1 MAFGQLWGLVACHS
15 YGPSGMRVSF
25 PVRQM
30 LRLLS
35 QSISR
40 NVERLSL
47 AQRLHTRKLVWG
59 SLHHR
64 FRADASRAPQIN
76 TMPTDQHPS
85 GYIVSDADDLLG
97 LFDADY
103 GVLVIGAGAK
113 ILGPNQH
120 GQEILVV
127 AEYLRMKQFKY
138 VMLVI
143 SGQLSLILLLPAALC
158 RSRRR

>member
-1 MAFGQLWGLVACHS
+1 
-15 YGPSGMRVSF
+15 MRVSF

-40 NVERLSL
+40 NVERLCY
-47 AQRLHTRKLVWG
+47 AQRLYTRKLVSNKLTSFIS
-59 SLHHR
+59 SLQR
-64 FRADASRAPQIN
+64 VRLQIN
-76 TMPTDQHPS
+76 TLPTEQHPS

-103 GVLVIGAGAK
+103 GVLVIGEGAK

-120 GQEILVV
+120 GPEILVV
-127 AEYLRMKQFKY
+127 AEYLRLKQFK
-138 VMLVI
+138 
-143 SGQLSLILLLPAALC
+143 
-158 RSRRR
+158 

>member
-1 MAFGQLWGLVACHS
+1 
-15 YGPSGMRVSF
+15 MRVSF

-30 LRLLS
+30 LRLIS

-40 NVERLSL
+40 NVERLCY
-47 AQRLHTRKLVWG
+47 AQRLHTRKLG
-59 SLHHR
+59 SDLLTGYSSGSR
-64 FRADASRAPQIN
+64 NVQTDETASS
-76 TMPTDQHPS
+76 DQHPS

-103 GVLVIGAGAK
+103 GVLVIGEGAK

-127 AEYLRMKQFKY
+127 AEYLRLKQFK
-138 VMLVI
+138 
-143 SGQLSLILLLPAALC
+143 
-158 RSRRR
+158 